1 MAPKRSAGDPPP
13 VVVGEHMRTSTAPG
27 IDGAHVDE
35 VTSHISRYLRSYAA
49 LSVELLGR
57 WPAYVPEDE
66 RYFESPTSW
75 TTAELAPTMPP
86 HLLRPAPD
94 EVPEEK
100 GKRGKKSPARAPAPP
115 TDAEEELAKLKAVVE
130 ETNEKMRGEVEAK
143 QKALKAVAKLTAQT
157 QELQRENAS
166 LLESKEKEGSKG
178 EKLQRDLLRSE
189 EDARNAH
196 KAKEKA
202 EAQAAKD
209 RKARMLAQVRLDTLQ
224 KDTAPLANDHKHTY
238 ETLLLAE
245 EQRTKAEGREAR
257 SDAMLAETNSQARL
271 LPVTL
276 ALALARTLRPR
287 PPPSAPRPTPLD
299 PHARPTNHTLHALH
313 APHALHPAHPAGL
326 AGGAA
331 PAAAGRAQ
339 LAAARGARG
348 ARHRHARDRAAR
360 RPEGRAGGGAA
371 AGDSQGGGGRAA
383 AGGGARR
390 AAEGGG
396 GRAA

>member
-224 KDTAPLANDHKHTY
+224 KDTAPLANDHKHMY

-257 SDAMLAETNSQARL
+257 SDAMLAETNSQARR
-271 LPVTL
+271 LPVTLAL

-299 PHARPTNHTLHALH
+299 PHARPTLHTLHALH

-348 ARHRHARDRAAR
+348 ARHRHA
-360 RPEGRAGGGAA
+360 
-371 AGDSQGGGGRAA
+371 
-383 AGGGARR
+383 
-390 AAEGGG
+390 
-396 GRAA
+396 